1 MRKMDNTA
9 SDMIPIRLII
19 SIVVIAAMVVMIS
32 VGYNNLSVALAKN
45 QVETECGTVE
55 SKLYTMISSGIAR
68 NVDEADSC
76 DGTKRTYTFDLPDNL
91 IFLAFGVD
99 PDPDDDGTFET
110 GLTSD
115 GSVIFYKIMGDN
127 KQAIWLPKEKFRF
140 REGEFADGRW
150 IINEEEQGFIF
161 SSGGKATLTFEL
173 VQKNHEIYILI
184 QGNDGIEP

>member
-1 MRKMDNTA
+1 MPWNQNQNNLYCLDETVMRKMDNTA

-32 VGYNNLSVALAKN
+32 VGYNNLGVALAKN

-99 PDPDDDGTFET
+99 GCGT
-110 GLTSD
+110 
-115 GSVIFYKIMGDN
+115 
-127 KQAIWLPKEKFRF
+127 
-140 REGEFADGRW
+140 
-150 IINEEEQGFIF
+150 
-161 SSGGKATLTFEL
+161 EL
-173 VQKNHEIYILI
+173 IC
-184 QGNDGIEP
+184 